1 MNTKLEH
8 YSNKMQAS
16 TFISTI
22 NAQSELQTFIDSLR
36 KLIKNH
42 KNLSIS
48 QQRDDLLENIQLIQ
62 KQPFLSLQ
70 LQRILNIEQQNLD
83 ITKYYATFKDIL
95 EDYPI
100 SVQLQSKRCLDANYK
115 TNMFSSA
122 IANYQ
127 KYLFDLLFVMYCFN
141 FDNVDFTVDFIE
153 DYLKFIHQIHVAWVT
168 TKISLR
174 EQATINSSIL
184 VEIPRNSFV
193 KFYANPVNEYW
204 VKVLFVHHD
213 IEVEG
218 YIQSIYLKK
227 NS

>member
-1 MNTKLEH
+1 
-8 YSNKMQAS
+8 MQAS

-83 ITKYYATFKDIL
+83 ITKYYATFKDVL

-153 DYLKFIHQIHVAWVT
+153 DYLKFIHQIHVARVT

-184 VEIPRNSFV
+184 VEIPRNSMV
-193 KFYANPVNEYW
+193 KFYAHPVNEYW

-213 IEVEG
+213 IEIEG

>member
-70 LQRILNIEQQNLD
+70 LQRILNIEQQNPD
-83 ITKYYATFKDIL
+83 ITKYYATFKDVL

-153 DYLKFIHQIHVAWVT
+153 DYLKFIHQIHVAQVT

-174 EQATINSSIL
+174 EQATINSPIL
-184 VEIPRNSFV
+184 VEIPRNSIV
-193 KFYANPVNEYW
+193 KFYAHPVNEYW

-213 IEVEG
+213 IEIEG
-218 YIQSIYLKK
+218 YIQSVYLKNK
-227 NS
+227 

>member
-1 MNTKLEH
+1 
-8 YSNKMQAS
+8 MQAS

-83 ITKYYATFKDIL
+83 ITKYYATFKDVL

-141 FDNVDFTVDFIE
+141 FDNIDFTVDFIE
-153 DYLKFIHQIHVAWVT
+153 DYLKFIHQIHVAQVT

-184 VEIPRNSFV
+184 VEIPRNSMV

>member
-1 MNTKLEH
+1 
-8 YSNKMQAS
+8 MQAS

-83 ITKYYATFKDIL
+83 ITKYYATFKDVL

-153 DYLKFIHQIHVAWVT
+153 DYLKFIHQIHVAQVT

-174 EQATINSSIL
+174 EQATINSPIL
-184 VEIPRNSFV
+184 VEIPRNSMV

-213 IEVEG
+213 IEIEG

>member
-1 MNTKLEH
+1 
-8 YSNKMQAS
+8 MQAS

-70 LQRILNIEQQNLD
+70 LQRILNIEQQNPD
-83 ITKYYATFKDIL
+83 ITKYYATFKDVL

-141 FDNVDFTVDFIE
+141 FDNIDFTVDFIE
-153 DYLKFIHQIHVAWVT
+153 DYLKFIHQIHVAQVT

-184 VEIPRNSFV
+184 VEIPRNSMV
-193 KFYANPVNEYW
+193 KFYAHPVNEYW

-213 IEVEG
+213 IEIEG

>member
-70 LQRILNIEQQNLD
+70 LQRILNIEQQNPD
-83 ITKYYATFKDIL
+83 ITKYYATFKDVL

-141 FDNVDFTVDFIE
+141 FDNIDFTVDFIE
-153 DYLKFIHQIHVAWVT
+153 DYLKFIHQIHVAQVT

-184 VEIPRNSFV
+184 VEIPRNSMV
-193 KFYANPVNEYW
+193 KFYAHPVNEYW

-213 IEVEG
+213 IEIEG

>member
-1 MNTKLEH
+1 
-8 YSNKMQAS
+8 MQAS

-22 NAQSELQTFIDSLR
+22 SAQSELQTFIDSLR

-70 LQRILNIEQQNLD
+70 LQRILNIEQQNPD
-83 ITKYYATFKDIL
+83 ITKYYATFKDVL

-153 DYLKFIHQIHVAWVT
+153 DYLKFIHQIHVAQVT

-174 EQATINSSIL
+174 EQATINSPIL
-184 VEIPRNSFV
+184 VEIPRNSMV